1 MVLGRY
7 SVEEVIKA
15 GVFGKASL
23 QRRTATPPGSRMQWL
38 SGGADGAQAAGQRLP
53 ASCQLL
59 PGLLAATYLHTA
71 LTGCVVSRR
80 PAFLLQQPPPFP
92 LSSLFSSHS
101 VSFPH
106 KYAQKQHFFCRK
118 LANTCLTREL
128 VLLSITVFVNSTH
141 IETAMLSDHTVP
153 GPS

>member
-1 MVLGRY
+1 MVKPVCRGGQPPLLAAGCSGCQEVQMVLKQL
-7 SVEEVIKA
+7 VNA
-15 GVFGKASL
+15 F
-23 QRRTATPPGSRMQWL
+23 
-38 SGGADGAQAAGQRLP
+38 LP
-53 ASCQLL
+53 FASCQLL

-71 LTGCVVSRR
+71 LTGCAVSRR
-80 PAFLLQQPPPFP
+80 PAFLLQQPPPSP

-106 KYAQKQHFFCRK
+106 NSNILLSCQYKYAQKQRFFCRK
-118 LANTCLTREL
+118 LANTCPTREL

-153 GPS
+153 GP

>member
-1 MVLGRY
+1 MVRGRY
-7 SVEEVIKA
+7 LVEEVTQA
-15 GVFGKASL
+15 VALGGAFGTASL

-53 ASCQLL
+53 ASCEPL

-71 LTGCVVSRR
+71 LTGCAVSRR
-80 PAFLLQQPPPFP
+80 PAFLLQQPPPSP

-106 KYAQKQHFFCRK
+106 NSNILLSCQYKYAQKQRFLSQIRK
-118 LANTCLTREL
+118 
-128 VLLSITVFVNSTH
+128 H
-141 IETAMLSDHTVP
+141 VP
-153 GPS
+153 DERIG

>member
-1 MVLGRY
+1 MRGRY
-7 SVEEVIKA
+7 LVEEVTKA
-15 GVFGKASL
+15 VALGGAFGTARL

-59 PGLLAATYLHTA
+59 LGLLAATYLHTA
-71 LTGCVVSRR
+71 LTGCAVSRR
-80 PAFLLQQPPPFP
+80 PAFLLQQPPPSP

-106 KYAQKQHFFCRK
+106 NSNIRLSCLYKYAQKQRYFV
-118 LANTCLTREL
+118 AN
-128 VLLSITVFVNSTH
+128 
-141 IETAMLSDHTVP
+141 
-153 GPS
+153 